1 MWNILG
7 LSLCSV
13 SHVKDIREKTAQNI
27 ANLCNSSLQPEFND
41 LLLLLHIYK
50 YIFFVSICN
59 KKGLLKSF
67 SGGFLFFLIFLVL
80 YLLDTDICVLT

>member
-27 ANLCNSSLQPEFND
+27 ANLNSSLQPEFND

-50 YIFFVSICN
+50 YIF
-59 KKGLLKSF
+59 
-67 SGGFLFFLIFLVL
+67 L
-80 YLLDTDICVLT
+80 Y